1 MNRTAPSSPRAG
13 VRPAHLAG
21 AALALLLLAAA
32 PGQAVR
38 AAPPGDAPLTLDDA
52 LALAA
57 RGSHELAIA
66 RADVTL
72 AGADTTGTLQ
82 GLLPRLDLTSTVGHQ
97 FVGPGATA
105 QTDLNGNIIPGS
117 EKGADY
123 GSLTLD
129 LRLTQ
134 PIFDLKAL
142 RRRSQAKASERA
154 ATLGHEETRLTVA
167 FDVTR
172 RFYEV
177 VRAERS
183 LAVLRKAAVRSQELL
198 DRSEALF
205 SAGRAQKADTVSAR
219 VNLGNDQIAL
229 QRAETR
235 LVSARAELAKALGQP
250 GDQVFAVVAPA
261 ALEGPAL
268 PAGEPPPLEQ
278 LLATARER
286 RPGLAAAAA
295 QVEAAGAALSAANA
309 EYWPTLGAQ
318 ATYSRSGR
326 GATGVGGVYDDPS
339 RNHVGY
345 VGLVLNWNLFAGR
358 STEANAA
365 RAQAGSDKAKASAAR
380 TLDAAAGEVS
390 GARHAVA
397 ALTRQV
403 SLSAENLGAA
413 EQGLAL
419 ARQRLEAGLASQ
431 LEVRDAAL
439 KLTQAELSLLEARID
454 HALAAADLN
463 RAVGGAL

>member
-1 MNRTAPSSPRAG
+1 MIRTAPPSLRTG
-13 VRPAHLAG
+13 FRPAHRAG
-21 AALALLLLAAA
+21 AALALLLMAFAPSLAA
-32 PGQAVR
+32 Q
-38 AAPPGDAPLTLDDA
+38 AAPPTGAPLTLDDA

-57 RGSHELAIA
+57 RESHELAIA

-82 GLLPRLDLTSTVGHQ
+82 GLLPRLDLTSSAGRQ
-97 FVGPGATA
+97 FFGPGSLSQVDPTTGQVVQA
-105 QTDLNGNIIPGS
+105 
-117 EKGADY
+117 GASDY
-123 GSLTLD
+123 AAYALD
-129 LRLTQ
+129 LRLSQ
-134 PIFDLKAL
+134 PLLDLGAW
-142 RRRSQAKASERA
+142 RRRDQAKASERA
-154 ATLGHEETRLTVA
+154 ATLGHDETRLTVA

-198 DRSEALF
+198 DRSEALYL
-205 SAGRAQKADTVSAR
+205 AGRAQKADTVSAR
-219 VNLGNDQIAL
+219 VNLGNDQIAV
-229 QRAETR
+229 QRAETA
-235 LVSARAELAKALGQP
+235 LVGARGELAKALGQP
-250 GDQVFAVVAPA
+250 GDQVFGVVAPA

-295 QVEAAGAALSAANA
+295 QVEAAEAGRSAAQA
-309 EYWPTLGAQ
+309 GYFPTISAQ
-318 ATYSRSGR
+318 ASYGRSGIE
-326 GATGVGGVYDDPS
+326 ATGGNGVYGDPS
-339 RNHVGY
+339 RNYSAY
-345 VGLVLNWNLFAGR
+345 VGLLLNWNLFAGR

-365 RAQAGSDKAKASAAR
+365 RAQAGSDKAKATAAR

-390 GARHAVA
+390 GARHAVV

-419 ARQRLEAGLASQ
+419 AKQRLEAGLASQ